1 MKTKMENEPTIK
13 DQSELW
19 PEELDALVASPKQ
32 HTLLFENERVRVL
45 ETKIE
50 PGEITPVH
58 THRWPSVYYI
68 QSWSDF
74 IRRDADGTVMVD
86 SRENEK
92 FHSPTPSIC
101 SDPLPPHSLEN
112 IGDKPILLIGVELKD

>member
-1 MKTKMENEPTIK
+1 MITDNKPTAV
-13 DQSELW
+13 DQIGLW
-19 PEELDALVASPKQ
+19 PAELDALVASPKQ
-32 HTLLFENERVRVL
+32 HKLTFENDRVRVL

-50 PGEITPVH
+50 PGEITPAH

-74 IRRDADGTVMVD
+74 IRRDADGNLIVD

-92 FHSPTPSIC
+92 FHNPPPSIW

-112 IGDKPILLIGVELKD
+112 VGDQPILLIGVELKD